1 MNQRPIATIVL
12 ATACGTVMVIASA
25 ARLGGPQVPRTA
37 APQPPGTVVSS
48 AFEFRAVSADPRS
61 NGETD
66 FKGVTAVLGIEERVA
81 FLSAYADVA
90 AAWFGAPKLDQ
101 LAVSPGEAEERVSA
115 IKPQPLT
122 SVRRTIGLNDGW
134 LQTSAAPGLPR
145 APARPWRALAGVRV
159 QDGAM
164 TVPAGSTRILDLSQT
179 SGWRY
184 ELRWEAGG
192 ADATHPA
199 RWRIGNA
206 LLPDAGA
213 LADAGWH
220 RFRFQA
226 DLSEQRGYL
235 SRDGQRVADFPLAD
249 AVGRAGSFTVVSD
262 RPVSVRALAL
272 VDYRQ
277 TGEVRRPFEPVL
289 LAHDDFRLPPSL
301 KDWTQPAYDDTG
313 WLPATLPCV
322 HGGFIEAEEDLFL
335 RRAVDLPRARR
346 VLLEIEAVD
355 PSGDIYVNGALAT
368 HVPDRTPILLD
379 VTRWARPG
387 RNVFAIRVTHNRIQD
402 PVFHAPA
409 DLATGWFAGR
419 AALHLIGGDLTTRDL
434 LVHTAELDARGDAR
448 QTQRFRLENAGDQ
461 PFDGT
466 AEVTYRPWFPSDG
479 PVVATRS
486 VPVSVGAKST
496 GALAIDVDVPQAA
509 TWSPANPRL
518 YQVSV
523 TLRDASGR
531 AVDDVVTTTGV
542 RTIAQKQ
549 GQLLLNGEPALLIGA
564 QTMGMRPYPDF
575 EDAARANRSAPAAA
589 LMSEMLAIKKM
600 GGNLLRVH
608 VHSSNQ
614 LTGGIN
620 DPRIAEMAD
629 QLGLALFWTGPS
641 WIREGDERRIGLA
654 TAGEYIRQ
662 VYNHPSIVNW
672 ELSNH
677 PNSFK
682 TDDGPERTHEFVQQT
697 VRTVLAADG
706 SRLITPTTYWEHA
719 HYGNDLGTIDWKQRP
734 VTAVAEYT
742 HPLVTRGTQDA
753 VTGYGA
759 EWSRLREWP
768 KGLAADTLKNA
779 VRAWFNFEHEE
790 SSGQPNWTL
799 SAGWPWH
806 HLRSYETT
814 YEEGSI
820 GRVLSFD
827 EWRASQAWQAFSA
840 YESMRKQIRLGTAGF
855 SWCTIE
861 GGANSGTYEKPLLDP
876 FGHAKLA
883 WYVHKMVSQPVLA
896 GSDNV
901 DTVYGPADTIAPVI
915 FNLGPPRVVDLT
927 VSVKTPDGKTV
938 DVKRVAGL
946 ALGGGRSVLHLEPF
960 RPALP
965 RDAKYV
971 VVEYVVTAAGG
982 RRETP

>member
-1 MNQRPIATIVL
+1 MNQRPVASAVL
-12 ATACGTVMVIASA
+12 AAAFATAIVVASA
-25 ARLGGPQVPRTA
+25 VSHDGGQAARSS

-48 AFEFRAVSADPRS
+48 AFEFRAVSSDPRS

-66 FKGVTAVLGIEERVA
+66 FKGATAVLGTEDRVA
-81 FLSAYADVA
+81 FLNAYADFT

-101 LAVSPGEAEERVSA
+101 FAVSPREAEERVAA

-122 SVRRTIGLNDGW
+122 SVRRTISLNDGW
-134 LQTSAAPGLPR
+134 VQTSSVPGPSR
-145 APARPWRALAGVRV
+145 VPARPWRELSGVRV
-159 QDGAM
+159 QDGALL
-164 TVPAGSTRILDLSQT
+164 VPAGATPVLDLSET
-179 SGWRY
+179 SGWRF
-184 ELRWEAGG
+184 ELRWEAR
-192 ADATHPA
+192 AAEPTHPV
-199 RWRIGNA
+199 RWQIGNA
-206 LLPDAGA
+206 RLPDTGA
-213 LADAGWH
+213 LTDPGWH
-220 RFRFQA
+220 RFRLQA
-226 DLSEQRGYL
+226 DLAERRGYL
-235 SRDGQRVADFPLAD
+235 SRDGERVADFPLAN
-249 AVGRAGSFTVVSD
+249 AVGKGGSFAVVSD
-262 RPVSVRALAL
+262 RPVSLRSLAL
-272 VDYRQ
+272 IDYRQ
-277 TGEVRRPFEPVL
+277 TGDVRRPFEPVL
-289 LAHDDFRLPPSL
+289 LAYDNFRVPPSL
-301 KDWTQPAYDDTG
+301 KDWTQPAYDDSG
-313 WLPATLPCV
+313 WLPAALPCV

-335 RRAVDLPRARR
+335 RRTVDLPAARR
-346 VLLEIEAVD
+346 VLLEVEAVD
-355 PSGDIYVNGALAT
+355 PYGDIYVNGALAA

-379 VTRWARPG
+379 VTQWARPG
-387 RNVFAIRVTHNRIQD
+387 RNVFAIRVAHNRTQD

-409 DLATGWFAGR
+409 DPATGWFAGR
-419 AALHLIGGDLTTRDL
+419 ATLHLVGGDVAVRDL
-434 LVHTAELDARGDAR
+434 LVHTSALGAGGDAR
-448 QTQRFRLENAGDQ
+448 QAHRFRLENTGAQ

-466 AEVTYRPWFPSDG
+466 AEVTYRAWFPSEG
-479 PVVATRS
+479 PVVAARS
-486 VPVSVGAKST
+486 APVSLAAKSS
-496 GALAIDVDVPQAA
+496 GAFSIDLDVPGAM

-518 YQVSV
+518 YQVAITV
-523 TLRDASGR
+523 RDAPGR
-531 AVDDVVTTTGV
+531 AVDDLVTTTGV
-542 RTIAQKQ
+542 RTIAQQ
-549 GQLLLNGEPALLIGA
+549 RGQLLLNGEPALLIGA

-575 EDAARANRSAPAAA
+575 ENAARANRSAPAAA

-620 DPRIAEMAD
+620 DPRIPEMAD

-641 WIREGDERRIGLA
+641 WIREGDERRVRLA
-654 TAGEYIRQ
+654 TVGDYVRQ

-677 PNSFK
+677 PNTFK
-682 TDDGPERTHEFVQQT
+682 TDDGPDRTDAFVQQA
-697 VRTVLAADG
+697 VRTVLAVDS
-706 SRLITPTTYWEHA
+706 SRLITPTTFWEHA

-734 VTAVAEYT
+734 VTAVPEYT

-759 EWSRLREWP
+759 EWSKLREWP
-768 KGLAADTLKNA
+768 KGLAADTLKNG

-790 SSGQPNWTL
+790 SAGQPNWTL

-840 YESMRKQIRLGTAGF
+840 YESMRKQIRLGTVGL

-876 FGHAKLA
+876 LGHAKLA
-883 WYVHKMVSQPVLA
+883 WYIHKMVSQPVLA

-901 DTVYGPADTIAPVI
+901 DTVYGPTDTIAPVI
-915 FNLGPPRVVDLT
+915 FNLGPSRVVDLT
-927 VSVKTPDGKTV
+927 VSVMTVDGKTV
-938 DVKRVAGL
+938 DVKRVGGL

-971 VVEYVVTAAGG
+971 VVEYVVTAAVG
-982 RRETP
+982 R